1 MPVRPFV
8 FVVYAGAHA
17 GVRPLYLP
25 GVPCS
30 MARQQHAV
38 ERPRVELAAEMR
50 PATPYSGARA
60 VSSLRAPLRA
70 PFTAPSCSLD
80 AAGRLSFPRP
90 RLASLTSLCIS
101 PLRSSRARAP
111 LRLRSCPLS
120 TFLLLPAALR
130 PRSREVRARIFARD
144 RNERGDSS
152 GGSIV
157 ARVSAPHARGST
169 STYLSRKVIRGIS
182 ERR

>member
-1 MPVRPFV
+1 MTMSRVGGRERDRERQGERDTHFEVLAVPVRPFV

-50 PATPYSGARA
+50 PATPYSGARV

-70 PFTAPSCSLD
+70 PSQLRPALWMPLDGSPSPDL
-80 AAGRLSFPRP
+80 G
-90 RLASLTSLCIS
+90 S
-101 PLRSSRARAP
+101 PL
-111 LRLRSCPLS
+111 
-120 TFLLLPAALR
+120 
-130 PRSREVRARIFARD
+130 
-144 RNERGDSS
+144 
-152 GGSIV
+152 
-157 ARVSAPHARGST
+157 
-169 STYLSRKVIRGIS
+169 
-182 ERR
+182 